1 MSKPNEL
8 LEKVVAK
15 ANGEAGKPLT
25 YGDQVKLYLS
35 KPEVL
40 SEIRTALPKHITAE
54 RLARIALTTIRTT
67 PKLLE
72 CSLSSL
78 MAAIMQSAQ
87 LGLEPGLLGHC
98 YFVPFRNNKTCQSE
112 VQFIIGYKGL
122 IDLARRSGDIVTIAA
137 GAIYSNDKFLYRKGY
152 EEILEHE
159 PNFQNRGELI
169 GVYAYATTKDGG
181 RYGDVMTLEDV
192 NRIKSRSKAKEFG
205 PWVTD
210 FEEMAKKTVLRRLAK
225 YLPLSIEINTKI
237 LEDEQ
242 KEFSD
247 ATEIA
252 VNMPEPLAL
261 GGVYQAVTPAIVEG
275 VGGFEEGSSDV

>member
-1 MSKPNEL
+1 MARTNEV

-15 ANGEAGKPLT
+15 SNGEAGKPLT
-25 YGDQVKLYLS
+25 LGDQLKVYLS
-35 KPEVL
+35 KPEVMN
-40 SEIRTALPKHITAE
+40 EIRTALPKHLTAE
-54 RLARIALTTIRTT
+54 RLARIALTTIRTN

-72 CSLSSL
+72 CSLPSL
-78 MAAIMQSAQ
+78 LAAIMQSAQ
-87 LGLEPGLLGHC
+87 LGLEPGLLGHA
-98 YFVPFRNNKTCQSE
+98 YFVPFRNNKTGQSE
-112 VQFIIGYKGL
+112 IQFIIGYKGL
-122 IDLARRSGDIVTIAA
+122 IDLARRSGDIVTIAS
-137 GAIYSNDKFLYRKGY
+137 GAIYANDKFHYKKGY
-152 EEILEHE
+152 EEVLEHE

-181 RYGDVMTLEDV
+181 RYGDVMTLEEV
-192 NRIKSRSKAKEFG
+192 NRIKARSKAKDFG

-252 VNMPEPLAL
+252 VNMPDPLAI
-261 GGVYQAVTPAIVEG
+261 GGVFPAVQPALVEG
-275 VGGFEEGSSDV
+275 VGFEEGSSDV